1 MLFLHS
7 FPHKLRFIPF
17 GHFAIV
23 FQNIRTLRITRGDI
37 VMVHIVPISPPLFFR
52 PPKFIVW
59 VVSWYFDFCHLR
71 VKKIKEQ
78 FRTDIPEITLKRTD
92 KSYSPLYSLSPDY
105 TSGGLVEQTPLLL
118 GFRQI
123 PAYKSIV
130 PLQGFEPCF
139 VPRLSRCLRIWA
151 LWLIPSDPHISGKM
165 EVFSLPWNNPR
176 KKTWLR
182 IKDEPNS

>member
-1 MLFLHS
+1 MGFVEYTMQYYYGTYRTNIATIVLPSTQVHCLGRILIFWL
-7 FPHKLRFIPF
+7 LPF
-17 GHFAIV
+17 
-23 FQNIRTLRITRGDI
+23 T
-37 VMVHIVPISPPLFFR
+37 S
-52 PPKFIVW
+52 
-59 VVSWYFDFCHLR
+59 
-71 VKKIKEQ
+71 KKIKER

-105 TSGGLVEQTPLLL
+105 TIGRSCRTDPAPFL
-118 GFRQI
+118 GCRQI
-123 PAYKSIV
+123 PAIKA
-130 PLQGFEPCF
+130 LC
-139 VPRLSRCLRIWA
+139 RCKDLNLASFPGSQWLRIWA

>member
-1 MLFLHS
+1 MYQY
-7 FPHKLRFIPF
+7 RW
-17 GHFAIV
+17 
-23 FQNIRTLRITRGDI
+23 TLWGTRGNV

-71 VKKIKEQ
+71 VKKIKER

-105 TSGGLVEQTPLLL
+105 VVGRSCRTDPAPFL

-139 VPRLSRCLRIWA
+139 VPRLSMIKDWA
-151 LWLIPSDPHISGKM
+151 LWLIPSDVCHQRLNGD
-165 EVFSLPWNNPR
+165 FSLPWNYPL
-176 KKTWLR
+176 KTWLR
-182 IKDEPNS
+182 IKDEHNTWATASLIFYEKY